1 MVRLE
6 LTEGLIQKLKSRKD
20 LIYSTILKQNL
31 ILTQTGSSPADLT
44 KNILEGE
51 LSPVLEDAERESI
64 DELFRRI
71 DIQNLSG
78 RSKEYHG
85 DERLRKDESDEEL
98 SSENEEAIDW
108 IDHRTILKVVKIL
121 RASSNSSEQSKK
133 FKETLSS
140 IKLSLDKLTYE
151 RMVSTDSSIRQNR
164 LLTLGKTHTFDD
176 EDRLRERRDS
186 RVMVRSISLITN
198 MMFSALGFSFSVGW
212 LMVKS
217 YEFKLE
223 IGLIVGLFSGYLSS

>member
-121 RASSNSSEQSKK
+121 RASSSSSGKIFCLKLLEIIIKQLINFVFCLFFIFNFNFLKK
-133 FKETLSS
+133 GEDSFYEFL
-140 IKLSLDKLTYE
+140 KLTKPL
-151 RMVSTDSSIRQNR
+151 RIKRLDST
-164 LLTLGKTHTFDD
+164 
-176 EDRLRERRDS
+176 RLRFKSVLRLS
-186 RVMVRSISLITN
+186 PSNFIISIIN
-198 MMFSALGFSFSVGW
+198 
-212 LMVKS
+212 K
-217 YEFKLE
+217 
-223 IGLIVGLFSGYLSS
+223 